1 MTSLNA
7 GIGEKATGA
16 EKKRIKLAIEHDLD
30 NEITEKE
37 SNVDDDMRLDLPDF
51 IWDAAKLRKKVPDME
66 GTDFWL

>member
-1 MTSLNA
+1 MTNLNA

-37 SNVDDDMRLDLPDF
+37 FNVDD
-51 IWDAAKLRKKVPDME
+51 AKKQEQLQFLKAVMND
-66 GTDFWL
+66 